1 MSNTNKTGRKP
12 TQLNEITDRT
22 FTVVDLININSN
34 VKAPTVRMHVKRN
47 VARGRYVVSGTL
59 KSGKRGKPSI
69 TYNFVND
76 SVITN
81 VNDAIKS

>member
-47 VARGRYVVSGTL
+47 VAAGRYVATGTL

-69 TYNFVND
+69 VYTIATVP
-76 SVITN
+76 
-81 VNDAIKS
+81 AA